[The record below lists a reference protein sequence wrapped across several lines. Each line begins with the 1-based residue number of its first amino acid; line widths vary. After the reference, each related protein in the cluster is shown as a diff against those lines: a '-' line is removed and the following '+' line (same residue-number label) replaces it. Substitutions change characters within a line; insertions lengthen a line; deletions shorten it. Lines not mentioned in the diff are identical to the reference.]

1 MLSSTLS
8 LCIRSVDSAVTNFSK
23 SQGLLTGSCE
33 IRPDTVQRLYVQA
46 VNFAGQIGYEL
57 HWHDASNI
65 MAALISIGT
74 AQSSV
79 VATLHTLDTVQP
91 STGVW

>member
-1 MLSSTLS
+1 M
-8 LCIRSVDSAVTNFSK
+8 
-23 SQGLLTGSCE
+23 
-33 IRPDTVQRLYVQA
+33 QA
-46 VNFAGQIGYEL
+46 VNFVGQIGYKL

>member
-1 MLSSTLS
+1 M
-8 LCIRSVDSAVTNFSK
+8 
-23 SQGLLTGSCE
+23 LTGSCE
-33 IRPDTVQRLYVQA
+33 IRSDAVQRYVQA

-65 MAALISIGT
+65 MAALISNGI

-79 VATLHTLDTVQP
+79 VATLQTLDTVQP
-91 STGVW
+91 STRVW